1 MVRPENF
8 FVENRARPLDFPPK
22 SKYNTYYELK
32 KERLGALPARSK
44 PSEEAAR
51 RGTRDGR
58 DALEGG
64 PWFVGPLPA
73 HAQGRRQD
81 EDDLRP
87 GPCGGGDRGLD
98 GALAGGPRTPEGDER
113 VLPWRLSLG
122 RGEAVRESGP
132 YGQRFFVFRGRKPAK
147 EPDYAEILKALR
159 GFVEPFKAVLNPLL
173 VGLVGERNE
182 EKCSYSSLTLYWTVI
197 LGLFQHLRSRNQM
210 DETRNTRTYAQ
221 TVFECSEQPYDPDD
235 PELHTACSQTCRN
248 HLAGVESKALE
259 KVLVRL
265 VDYLVRSKWFEAA
278 RVRGCLCIAVDGTL
292 CERKRS
298 SELPEK
304 EKRRYALEARIVTPW
319 GWNIPVMSEA
329 VDAYDSAREKQDCER
344 SAFVRLAEKLKDAFP
359 HLTVCVVG
367 DALYACRPVM
377 DICRKN
383 GWQFVLTFKEGVM
396 PKVYAAV
403 QEAKL
408 RVGRSDWVMS
418 GDGEGRTCGVVSWL
432 DGLEIDLE
440 YGEGVDFRVV
450 TYFCWDLREGRY
462 DGAFV
467 TSFEVND
474 SDAALGIV
482 ACGRRRWNIENGF
495 KVEKNDG
502 FGLEHTF
509 CNDET
514 AGRNYHILMQIAY
527 VLWQVFA
534 HGMLRRIGDGCRKMT
549 QSGWARLL
557 ASALRFV
564 GLRAFPKEAV
574 GAMRMRRYRPAA

>member
-1 MVRPENF
+1 MGAS
-8 FVENRARPLDFPPK
+8 VEGG
-22 SKYNTYYELK
+22 E
-32 KERLGALPARSK
+32 G
-44 PSEEAAR
+44 
-51 RGTRDGR
+51 
-58 DALEGG
+58 ALEGLERLLEVNPG
-64 PWFVGPLPA
+64 VFRTKEA
-73 HAQGRRQD
+73 
-81 EDDLRP
+81 ED
-87 GPCGGGDRGLD
+87 
-98 GALAGGPRTPEGDER
+98 
-113 VLPWRLSLG
+113 W
-122 RGEAVRESGP
+122 
-132 YGQRFFVFRGRKPAK
+132 GQKFYSFRGRTPA
-147 EPDYAEILKALR
+147 EQPDVGEALR
-159 GFVEPFKAVLNPLL
+159 ALRDFIRPFRALLNPLL
-173 VGLVGERNE
+173 VGLLPAEDEERFV
-182 EKCSYSSLTLYWTVI
+182 YSTPTLFWTVAI
-197 LGLFQHLRSRNQM
+197 GFIEHLHSRNQM
-210 DETRNTRTYAQ
+210 DMARNARPYAETVMAVSGQRYR
-221 TVFECSEQPYDPDD
+221 PDD
-235 PELHTACSQTCRN
+235 PKLHTACSQTWQNR
-248 HLAGVESKALE
+248 LSRVDSARLEDALLG
-259 KVLVRL
+259 LVR
-265 VDYLVRSKWFEAA
+265 YLIRGRWFDEA
-278 RVRGCLCIAVDGTL
+278 RVCGRLAVAVDGTL
-292 CERKRS
+292 RERIRS
-298 SELPEK
+298 RTLGER
-304 EKRRYALEARIVTPW
+304 EKRRYVLEARIVTPW

-408 RVGRSDWVMS
+408 RVGRSDWVRS
-418 GDGEGRTCGVVSWL
+418 GGAERRTCGVVSWL
-432 DGLEIDLE
+432 DGLEIGLE

-564 GLRAFPKEAV
+564 GLRSFPAEAV